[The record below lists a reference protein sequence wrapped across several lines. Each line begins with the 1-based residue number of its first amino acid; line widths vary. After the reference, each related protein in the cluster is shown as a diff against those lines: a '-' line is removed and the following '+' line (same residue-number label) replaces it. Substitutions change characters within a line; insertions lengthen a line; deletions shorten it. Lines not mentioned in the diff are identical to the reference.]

1 MNPVLWM
8 LIGATVATVGLLF
21 ERRAR
26 SRQVSLDDWAGE
38 RRRPV
43 LRDVDLSILAEV
55 EPIALLPDVVSI
67 ERFLPARA
75 ETEAALFLCQC
86 GRGHKPRSVLLA
98 VISAPDFLPHL
109 RILPKTEKDVPSH
122 LGYVEKESSALPL
135 SYRLE
140 AFSDLDPAL
149 VYTVASALPRAGE
162 PISVELRPGRILIA
176 HSRVDG
182 EGASELLAHSEA
194 LVSAL
199 LTLRPAGPVA

>member
-26 SRQVSLDDWAGE
+26 SRQVSLDDWAE
-38 RRRPV
+38 QKRRPV
-43 LRDVDLSILAEV
+43 LRDVDLSILSEV

-75 ETEAALFLCQC
+75 ETEAALFLCRC
-86 GRGHKPRSVLLA
+86 GRGHRPRSMLLA
-98 VISAPDFLPHL
+98 VTSAPDFLPHL

-122 LGYVEKESSALPL
+122 LGYVEKESAALPQA
-135 SYRLE
+135 YRLE
-140 AFSDLDPAL
+140 AFSDLDPTL
-149 VYTVASALPRAGE
+149 VQAVLSALPLAGE
-162 PISVELRPGRILIA
+162 PISVELRPGRILVA

-182 EGASELLAHSEA
+182 DGATELEAHSEA
-194 LVSAL
+194 LLSAI
-199 LTLRPAGPVA
+199 LTLRAPGPSS